1 MQHYETPLYDL
12 NIDTKIISELEA
24 TGKFQFMDRKTDEDE
39 HSLEMTLPYIA
50 KVMEDYKGQF
60 TVVPI
65 MVGSLSIESE
75 AMYGEIL
82 APYLADP
89 QNLFVIS
96 SDFCHWG
103 QRFRYTYYDK
113 SYGPIHKSIE
123 NLDKAVSKGRL
134 KRSEYW
140 MG

>member
-1 MQHYETPLYDL
+1 
-12 NIDTKIISELEA
+12 
-24 TGKFQFMDRKTDEDE
+24 
-39 HSLEMTLPYIA
+39 
-50 KVMEDYKGQF
+50 MEDYKGQF

-75 AMYGEIL
+75 ALYGEIL

-123 NLDKAVSKGRL
+123 NLDKAVSTTPSHSSHSTKTPSIFRV
-134 KRSEYW
+134 
-140 MG
+140 